1 MIFSPLLARL
11 ESENVPQKQL
21 KETATVEMQKLMT
34 LVQRTTVSA
43 LCSTLMYH
51 LSNRFVSSVFDSFD
65 LFSRICITSY
75 MP

>member
-34 LVQRTTVSA
+34 LVQRTTVSIVLYA
-43 LCSTLMYH
+43 
-51 LSNRFVSSVFDSFD
+51 DD
-65 LFSRICITSY
+65 II
-75 MP
+75 